1 MSAAR
6 IQRRRVRGWR
16 MPSGAVYVGR
26 PTRFGNPF
34 TVVDA
39 LADDPALTEAGARER
54 CASLFEL
61 WLSGEVSLTSP
72 DLAER
77 RAEILDR
84 LGELAG
90 RDLACWCPVGGPC
103 HADVLIRIANKEHTR
118 G

>member
-1 MSAAR
+1 
-6 IQRRRVRGWR
+6 
-16 MPSGAVYVGR
+16 MPPDAVYVGR

-34 TVVDA
+34 TVADA
-39 LADDPALTEAGARER
+39 RADDPELSETEARAR

-61 WLSGEVSLTSP
+61 WLTAEIRLTNP
-72 DLAER
+72 DLATR

-90 RDLACWCPVGGPC
+90 RDLACWCPPGLPC
-103 HADVLIRIANKEHTR
+103 HADVLIEIANQEATD